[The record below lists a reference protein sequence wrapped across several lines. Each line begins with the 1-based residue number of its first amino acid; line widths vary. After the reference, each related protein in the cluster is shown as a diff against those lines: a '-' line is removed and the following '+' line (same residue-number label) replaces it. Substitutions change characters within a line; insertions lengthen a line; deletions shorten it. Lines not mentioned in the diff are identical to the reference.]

1 MKAYSQDLREKVV
14 HAIEQGKTRKEVVD
28 VFGVSLSTVKRY
40 LRQKNQLGHIQPKT
54 IPGRPS
60 VKGALLQKK
69 IVAQLEAHPEATLQE
84 HCDLWEQESGIK
96 VGIMTMSRAIER
108 AQWTRKKKSSKY
120 VREKKKNV

>member
-14 HAIEQGKTRKEVVD
+14 QAIEQGKTRKEVVD

-40 LRQKNQLGHIQPKT
+40 IRQKKQIGHIQPKK

-60 VKGALLQKK
+60 VKGALLQNK
-69 IVAQLEAHPEATLQE
+69 ILAQLEAHPDATLQE

-108 AQWTRKKKSSKY
+108 VRWKRKKLVRSK
-120 VREKKKNV
+120 RSK